1 MNNSNIENSLFYH
14 LNNNENIM
22 YKDLC
27 DVNIISTD
35 LSSLKLN
42 SRISEYKMI
51 VLLMNNNSPLI
62 I

>member
-1 MNNSNIENSLFYH
+1 MDNSNIENSLFYH
-14 LNNNENIM
+14 INHNENIM

>member
-14 LNNNENIM
+14 INNNENIM